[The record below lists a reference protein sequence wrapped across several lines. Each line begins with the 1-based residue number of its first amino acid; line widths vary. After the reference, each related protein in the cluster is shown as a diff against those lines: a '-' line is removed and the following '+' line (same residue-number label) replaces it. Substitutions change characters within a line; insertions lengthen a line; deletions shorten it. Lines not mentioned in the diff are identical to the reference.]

1 MKKVISTLVVA
12 MSLLLV
18 TNVSMAQC
26 GGDDDDKKHTKSSCN
41 DETSKIAAIK
51 FHADYCGS
59 CKKLEPK
66 ITELKSTFK
75 DQGVVFVKFDLTD
88 DASKSKTKTLA
99 SAEGLENVL
108 NSNKGTGYI
117 VLYDLK
123 TKKVVGTLKNSQ
135 DVAEMEKTI
144 KTYL

>member
-1 MKKVISTLVVA
+1 MKKVISTLMVA
-12 MSLLLV
+12 MSFLLI
-18 TNVSMAQC
+18 TNATVAQC
-26 GGDDDDKKHTKSSCN
+26 DDHSDSKHAKAKCS

-51 FHADYCGS
+51 FHADYCGA

-66 ITELKSTFK
+66 ISELKTTFK
-75 DQGVVFVKFDLTD
+75 DQGVVFVQFDFTD
-88 DASKSKTKTLA
+88 DASKKKTKELA
-99 SAEGLENVL
+99 ASEGLESVL

-123 TKKVVGTLKNSQ
+123 NKKVVGKLKNSQ
-135 DVAEMEKTI
+135 DVAEMEQTI

>member
-1 MKKVISTLVVA
+1 MKKVISTLIVA
-12 MSLLLV
+12 MSFLLV
-18 TNVSMAQC
+18 TNVAVAQC
-26 GGDDDDKKHTKSSCN
+26 DDHTDSKHAKSSCN
-41 DETSKIAAIK
+41 DETAKIAAIK

-66 ITELKSTFK
+66 ISELKTNLK
-75 DQGVVFVKFDLTD
+75 DQGVVFVRFDFTD

-99 SAEGLENVL
+99 ANEGLESVL

-123 TKKVVGTLKNSQ
+123 AKKVVGKLTNSQ